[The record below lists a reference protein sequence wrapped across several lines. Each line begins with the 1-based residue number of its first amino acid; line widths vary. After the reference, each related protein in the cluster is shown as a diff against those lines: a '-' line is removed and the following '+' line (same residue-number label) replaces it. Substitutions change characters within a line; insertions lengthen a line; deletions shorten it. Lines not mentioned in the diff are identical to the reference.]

1 MARAAPH
8 LDAISHSRRG
18 RGVLRHSAWDALF
31 AALALA
37 HGGVL
42 LLLPRLPATA
52 AALVASGF
60 VVALG
65 VWWNSNTIAHN
76 FIHKPFFRCR
86 GLNLLFGLYQ
96 SALLGIPQ
104 TVWRQRHLAHH
115 AGRAWEPRVTPRVAA
130 EAVIVLG
137 VWAWLAAAHTG
148 FFLLAYAPG
157 YVAGLALCA
166 LHGYFEH
173 ARGTT
178 SHYGR
183 VYNFLFFNDGY
194 HVEHHARPGEHWRAL
209 PRTRARTVEPL
220 PSPSAWPAVLRWLE
234 RPGGGRWSAA
244 ALEWLERV
252 ALRSPRLQRFL
263 LDRHE
268 RAFRRLLSDANPHA
282 PLRVGIVGGGLFPRT
297 L

>member
-18 RGVLRHSAWDALF
+18 RGVLRHPAWDAVV
-31 AALALA
+31 AVLAPA

-76 FIHKPFFRCR
+76 FIHKPFFRRR

-137 VWAWLAAAHTG
+137 VWATLAAEHAR

-157 YVAGLALCA
+157 YALGLALCA

-183 VYNFLFFNDGY
+183 LYNFLFFNDGY

-209 PRTRARTVEPL
+209 PQSRVATPQ
-220 PSPSAWPAVLRWLE
+220 SASRWPAVLRWLD
-234 RPGGGRWSAA
+234 RPGGGRWRAA
-244 ALEWLERV
+244 ALERLERLV
-252 ALRSPRLQRFL
+252 LKFPRLQRFL

-268 RAFRRLLSDANPHA
+268 RAFRTLLSDFNSDATPT
-282 PLRVGIVGGGLFPRT
+282 VGIIGGGLFP
-297 L
+297 